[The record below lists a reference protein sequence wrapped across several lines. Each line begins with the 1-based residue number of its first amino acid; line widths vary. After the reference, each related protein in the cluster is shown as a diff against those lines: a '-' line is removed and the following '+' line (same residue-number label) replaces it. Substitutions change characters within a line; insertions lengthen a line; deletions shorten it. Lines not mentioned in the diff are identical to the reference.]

1 MKGEVGEAEKQGKT
15 KQEVAKIH
23 AATAVLETERKAEKA
38 TADAKFTNKE
48 IEIGNQL
55 NLARINAKRE
65 AEQRDAEL
73 NTEVEKKKALMML
86 EQQRAIKVVQAR
98 IEKESS
104 QQKADAELYAQQR
117 AAEGQKF
124 SEQADA
130 EAAAYRRLQDAE
142 ADFKA
147 KEREAEANFLVE
159 KRKAEA
165 EYFRREREAHSHLI
179 AQQREA
185 EGLSAMAKA
194 YGEMATVLGGPQ
206 GLMQWMMLSNGTY
219 QQLANANAKAIQGL
233 QPKIN
238 VWNTGA
244 QGGGGDGAMDA
255 TAPIRNLFQSLP
267 PLLSTIHDQTGM
279 APPSW
284 LAQMPPQQEFD
295 PKVLEK
301 LRLRNGSEA
310 SQPL

>member
-1 MKGEVGEAEKQGKT
+1 MR
-15 KQEVAKIH
+15 
-23 AATAVLETERKAEKA
+23 AT
-38 TADAKFTNKE
+38 
-48 IEIGNQL
+48 
-55 NLARINAKRE
+55 
-65 AEQRDAEL
+65 
-73 NTEVEKKKALMML
+73 
-86 EQQRAIKVVQAR
+86 KVVNAR

-117 AAEGQKF
+117 AAEGLKF

-130 EAAAYRRLQDAE
+130 EAAAYRRLQDAD

-147 KEREAEANFLVE
+147 KERKAEADFFVE

-165 EYFRREREAHSHLI
+165 DCFRREREAHAHLI
-179 AQQREA
+179 TQQREA

-238 VWNTGA
+238 VWNTGEHGA
-244 QGGGGDGAMDA
+244 DGAMDA
-255 TAPIRNLFQSLP
+255 MAPIRNLFQSLP

-279 APPSW
+279 APPGW
-284 LAQMPPQQEFD
+284 LAQMPHQQNLD
-295 PKVLEK
+295 PKMMGQSA
-301 LRLRNGSEA
+301 LRNGSET
-310 SQPL
+310 S

>member
-1 MKGEVGEAEKQGKT
+1 M
-15 KQEVAKIH
+15 
-23 AATAVLETERKAEKA
+23 
-38 TADAKFTNKE
+38 
-48 IEIGNQL
+48 
-55 NLARINAKRE
+55 
-65 AEQRDAEL
+65 
-73 NTEVEKKKALMML
+73 
-86 EQQRAIKVVQAR
+86 QAR

-104 QQKADAELYAQQR
+104 QQKADGELYAQQR

-147 KEREAEANFLVE
+147 KERMAEADFLVE

-165 EYFRREREAHSHLI
+165 AYFRLEREAQAHLVT
-179 AQQREA
+179 QQREA

-219 QQLANANAKAIQGL
+219 QQLAEANAKAIHGL

-244 QGGGGDGAMDA
+244 QGGDGAMDA

-284 LAQMPPQQEFD
+284 LAQMPQNQNLD
-295 PKVLEK
+295 SKRMEK
-301 LRLRNGSEA
+301 LALRNGSET
-310 SQPL
+310 S

>member
-1 MKGEVGEAEKQGKT
+1 
-15 KQEVAKIH
+15 
-23 AATAVLETERKAEKA
+23 
-38 TADAKFTNKE
+38 
-48 IEIGNQL
+48 
-55 NLARINAKRE
+55 
-65 AEQRDAEL
+65 
-73 NTEVEKKKALMML
+73 
-86 EQQRAIKVVQAR
+86 VQAR

-104 QQKADAELYAQQR
+104 QQKADGELYAQQR

-147 KEREAEANFLVE
+147 KERMAEADFLVE

-165 EYFRREREAHSHLI
+165 AYFRLEREAQAHLVT
-179 AQQREA
+179 QQREA

-219 QQLANANAKAIQGL
+219 QQLAEANAKAIHGL

-244 QGGGGDGAMDA
+244 QGSDGAMDA

-284 LAQMPPQQEFD
+284 LAQMPQNQNLDSKTMKKFS
-295 PKVLEK
+295 
-301 LRLRNGSEA
+301 LRNGSET
-310 SQPL
+310 S

>member
-1 MKGEVGEAEKQGKT
+1 M
-15 KQEVAKIH
+15 
-23 AATAVLETERKAEKA
+23 
-38 TADAKFTNKE
+38 
-48 IEIGNQL
+48 
-55 NLARINAKRE
+55 
-65 AEQRDAEL
+65 
-73 NTEVEKKKALMML
+73 
-86 EQQRAIKVVQAR
+86 QAR

-147 KEREAEANFLVE
+147 KERMAEADYLVE

-165 EYFRREREAHSHLI
+165 EYFRKEREAHANLI
-179 AQQREA
+179 TQQREA

-194 YGEMATVLGGPQ
+194 YSEMATVLGGPQ

-219 QQLANANAKAIQGL
+219 QQLAEANAKAIHGL

-244 QGGGGDGAMDA
+244 QGADGAMDT

-284 LAQMPPQQEFD
+284 LAQMPQNQDFD
-295 PKVLEK
+295 PKALEK
-301 LRLRNGSEA
+301 LALRNGSET
-310 SQPL
+310 S